1 MHALP
6 AHRVATVIHAQC
18 RGTCTRARILPLG
31 PNPRSSTPRDVQLG
45 SRPTPYSLLLFY
57 RDLRRR
63 APSHAPGL
71 HRSDNPR
78 RIIRVGSAVP
88 HITCASHILSRTNIG
103 GAASR
108 TQFGA
113 SRKHTHP
120 YGIPTPSAYPHS
132 SICHGDVTSA
142 VQTDGRHTA
151 IVRRAMHT
159 GLAYHMVCHRPP
171 APSGQAP
178 ANGWLVPHSTDE
190 AAITPTPSSSNP
202 PRIATARPATSGH
215 RGGGIA

>member
-1 MHALP
+1 MCSSGPALHHTLSSSSIATSAG
-6 AHRVATVIHAQC
+6 AHPRTHRAYTDQTTRGASSASAVQC
-18 RGTCTRARILPLG
+18 RI
-31 PNPRSSTPRDVQLG
+31 
-45 SRPTPYSLLLFY
+45 
-57 RDLRRR
+57 
-63 APSHAPGL
+63 SHAP
-71 HRSDNPR
+71 
-78 RIIRVGSAVP
+78 RISSLALTSVG
-88 HITCASHILSRTNIG
+88 RQ
-103 GAASR
+103 SR

-190 AAITPTPSSSNP
+190 AAITPTPSSSKP
-202 PRIATARPATSGH
+202 PHSH
-215 RGGGIA
+215 RTPSHQWS

>member
-1 MHALP
+1 MCSSGPALHHTLSSSSIATSAG
-6 AHRVATVIHAQC
+6 AHPRTHRAYTDQTTRGASSASAVQC
-18 RGTCTRARILPLG
+18 RI
-31 PNPRSSTPRDVQLG
+31 
-45 SRPTPYSLLLFY
+45 
-57 RDLRRR
+57 
-63 APSHAPGL
+63 SHAPRISSLALTSVGR
-71 HRSDNPR
+71 HRGRSSGHHANTHTHTGSLPPR
-78 RIIRVGSAVP
+78 PI
-88 HITCASHILSRTNIG
+88 HT
-103 GAASR
+103 AAS
-108 TQFGA
+108 A
-113 SRKHTHP
+113 M
-120 YGIPTPSAYPHS
+120 A
-132 SICHGDVTSA
+132 TSA

-202 PRIATARPATSGH
+202 PHMATARPATSGH